1 MMYSI
6 FSTDLGTH
14 GINGDFKISKF
25 FDQPQE
31 ATGLKYTA
39 NLFTHLGQYDLPF
52 SGLNFLNG
60 FENHTQTITGDV
72 AQDRK
77 IKNKSGHAFSYR
89 PIEQFMQLVG
99 SHFINIT
106 TGSDNKYLTTN
117 FSMYRHCSNIFI
129 GNLVQQNYCI
139 QTPMKFHES
148 FR

>member
-1 MMYSI
+1 MYSI
-6 FSTDLGTH
+6 CSTYLGTR
-14 GINGDFKISKF
+14 GIDGDFKVSKF
-25 FDQPQE
+25 FDQSQE

-39 NLFTHLGQYDLPF
+39 NLFTHLGQYDMPF

-60 FENHTQTITGDV
+60 FENHTQAITGDV

-77 IKNKSGHAFSYR
+77 IKNKPGYAFSDR
-89 PIEQFMQLVG
+89 VVKQLMQLVG

-106 TGSDNKYLTTN
+106 TGSDNKYLTTD
-117 FSMYRHCSNIFI
+117 FSMYRHCSNIFLV
-129 GNLVQQNYCI
+129 NLVQQNYCI